1 VILDSTIPSNPS
13 APLVATERVLWVGPL
28 TVLTS
33 VLAVQAVR
41 LLVIQL
47 PGVHTESVALGWVAS
62 TADTVILCTLAV
74 LVLAGIGA
82 FDDNPLRKFQ
92 QVAFAALL
100 VSFLPAVIFSHGG
113 PTAIA
118 LIAMHVAAYIPCA
131 TLMPRLAILRQEAI
145 S

>member
-74 LVLAGIGA
+74 LVLAGSVPSMTTRCA
-82 FDDNPLRKFQ
+82 SSSRWPSRRCSCRSS
-92 QVAFAALL
+92 LL
-100 VSFLPAVIFSHGG
+100 
-113 PTAIA
+113 
-118 LIAMHVAAYIPCA
+118 
-131 TLMPRLAILRQEAI
+131 
-145 S
+145 